1 MIKVILAATL
11 VVLCQNIF
19 AGTVDGS
26 DMIQLLES
34 QKKTRRLEGRML
46 KIARPIIKKTP
57 MGYVMDKITMMMI
70 CSVDSDNKALIQNAE
85 TILQNYTLAGTV
97 NDEYNQMSLYVDTLQ
112 EEHCSLIMLRS
123 LSPDNFIMLF
133 KGNFTIEDLRE
144 VDRRYVEQI
153 RQRRQSRK

>member
-1 MIKVILAATL
+1 MIKIILAATL

-34 QKKTRRLEGRML
+34 QKKTRRLEGSML

-57 MGYVMDKITMMMI
+57 MGYVMDKITMMM
-70 CSVDSDNKALIQNAE
+70 IQNAE

>member
-34 QKKTRRLEGRML
+34 QKKTRRLEGGML

-112 EEHCSLIMLRS
+112 EEHCSQIMLRS